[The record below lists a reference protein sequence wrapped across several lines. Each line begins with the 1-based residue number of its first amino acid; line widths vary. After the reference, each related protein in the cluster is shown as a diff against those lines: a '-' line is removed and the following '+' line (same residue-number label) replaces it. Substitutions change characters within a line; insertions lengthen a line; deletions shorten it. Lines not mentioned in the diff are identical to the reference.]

1 MIEDW
6 IRRYFPDEQ
15 LAEVLDVLSAY
26 GTEDWHREKERVK
39 RDSIIISRGS
49 LDALRSTIELAMM
62 DYRDVL
68 ISEEIDPWVIGEI
81 KKFNEA
87 MPQTTEAKPES

>member
-26 GTEDWHREKERVK
+26 GTEEWHREEERVK

-68 ISEEIDPWVIGEI
+68 IGEEIDPWVIGEI
-81 KKFNEA
+81 KKF
-87 MPQTTEAKPES
+87 KD